1 MFIVNPRYYE
11 KRLIILKFCKMS
23 RILYKSTV
31 LFTILLL
38 GVVKICSGIT
48 FGEKRTF
55 HKSGFEREIGI
66 NSNDLAVENSTSYK
80 FSKKISRKVL
90 ENYLDRSITI
100 QSLLIGKGNF
110 DDNLRMIKNIGAK
123 FIGRAVCQWGAET
136 DLLKNLELERE
147 LIPRVHQIDPDI
159 ILQACIFEIVTEKVD
174 QVPIPEWVFTE
185 LGLTVEKRNFRYA
198 DMLYP
203 DGLFKDHWGR
213 GSVPDISR
221 PETKLYFFFQAA
233 SYIDLGIEAIHF
245 GQVELMN
252 KNDKSL
258 ENYSHVLDQIR
269 SYARKKGRRGMLICD
284 AHVPGGGFL
293 KDGKLLM
300 DFHSF
305 PLRIMEVAGK
315 PEEAVLMVGHTDALY
330 NRSKG
335 GVTYSGWKCDHLPY
349 LVEFDNYG
357 VSKKPGQEKAGDI
370 PFWVWGYD
378 EISWFAHQSK
388 DYREK
393 WLRYA
398 YDWLKETDP
407 NGFLEM
413 PGGRQTTSPIDKK
426 RWYSANNPGPLV
438 PDGHG
443 DEDVI
448 REIWAE
454 GRTR

>member
-1 MFIVNPRYYE
+1 MKEN
-11 KRLIILKFCKMS
+11 II
-23 RILYKSTV
+23 I
-31 LFTILLL
+31 
-38 GVVKICSGIT
+38 
-48 FGEKRTF
+48 
-55 HKSGFEREIGI
+55 SGFCDLVRTLIKLVPLFVFFLFGI
-66 NSNDLAVENSTSYK
+66 VTVSVGTTIADEVRIVSDSGESEVANYK
-80 FSKKISRKVL
+80 FSKKISREVL
-90 ENYLDRSITI
+90 ENYLERSITI
-100 QSLLIGKGNF
+100 QSLLIGRGNF
-110 DDNLRMIKNIGAK
+110 DDNLRMIGNIGAK
-123 FIGRAVCQWGAET
+123 FIGRAVCQWGEE
-136 DLLKNLELERE
+136 DVLLKNLETEKG
-147 LIPRVHQIDPDI
+147 LISKVHQVDPDI
-159 ILQACIFEIVTEKVD
+159 ILQACIFEIVTEKVN
-174 QVPIPEWVFTE
+174 QVPVPQWAFKA
-185 LGLTVEKRNFRYA
+185 LGMKAEIRNFRYD

-203 DGLFKDHWGR
+203 DGKFKNHWGR
-213 GSVPDISR
+213 GSVPDISQ

-252 KNDKSL
+252 KNDKNL
-258 ENYSHVLDQIR
+258 DNYSQVLDLIR
-269 SYARKKGRRGMLICD
+269 SYAKKHARRGMLICD

-293 KDGKLLM
+293 KDGRLLM

-335 GVTYSGWKCDHLPY
+335 GMTYSGWKCDHLPY

-357 VSKKPGQEKAGDI
+357 VSKKPGEEKAGDI

-388 DYREK
+388 EYREK
-393 WLRYA
+393 WLHYS
-398 YDWLKETDP
+398 YDWLKKTDP

-413 PGGRQTTSPIDKK
+413 PGGRQTTSPVDKK

-448 REIWAE
+448 REIWAK
-454 GRTR
+454 GRTK